1 MKKVAKNST
10 PAIVAQ
16 NDVATIDAT
25 TPATPAIDE
34 TTPATPAFVRETR
47 NGIREPNNKGLNRA
61 VWNLADEI
69 AKDATLTY
77 KQIRERVFATGSQ
90 QGLNAGNMR
99 TELSYWRRFN
109 DIAK

>member
-1 MKKVAKNST
+1 MKKVQNAKNTT
-10 PAIVAQ
+10 PAQ

-25 TPATPAIDE
+25 TPATPAIDA
-34 TTPATPAFVRETR
+34 TPATPAFVRETR

-77 KQIRERVFATGSQ
+77 KQIREKVFATGSQ

>member
-1 MKKVAKNST
+1 MKNVSKNAKNV
-10 PAIVAQ
+10 VAQ
-16 NDVATIDAT
+16 NDVAT
-25 TPATPAIDE
+25 TPAIDE
-34 TTPATPAFVRETR
+34 TPPAPAFVRETR

-61 VWNLADEI
+61 VWALADEI
-69 AKDATLTY
+69 AKDVTLNY